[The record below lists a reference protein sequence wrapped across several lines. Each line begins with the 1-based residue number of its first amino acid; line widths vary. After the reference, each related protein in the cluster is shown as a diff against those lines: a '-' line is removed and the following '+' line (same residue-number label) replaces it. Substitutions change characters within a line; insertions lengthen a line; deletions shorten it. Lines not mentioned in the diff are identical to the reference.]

1 MNPSLS
7 QPRELL
13 YLNKVPQITLYFW
26 IIKVLSTTVGETG
39 ADFLST
45 TLGYGLKTT
54 SLIMTLL
61 LAGVVINQLRLKRYI
76 PISFWLVVVLVSVVG
91 TLVTDLFV
99 DQLGITL
106 ISANVIFGSALLIVF
121 GFWYAKEQTL
131 AMKSINTY
139 PRELYYW
146 TAVLFTFAMGT
157 ATGDLVAEK
166 LNLGYGLSTLF
177 FAGLI
182 GVIGFLYASFHL
194 NGILAFWLA
203 FILTRP
209 LGASLGDLLSQPQ
222 ANGGWGWGPTGTS
235 VIFLS
240 TISILVIYLPITRKD
255 VQSAVHPD

>member
-1 MNPSLS
+1 MNPSLNQQQAPLRLS
-7 QPRELL
+7 
-13 YLNKVPQITLYFW
+13 KVPQITLYFW

-54 SLIMTLL
+54 SLIMALL
-61 LAGVVINQLRLKRYI
+61 LMGVMINQMRLKRYI
-76 PISFWLVVVLVSVVG
+76 PFSFWLVVILVSVVG
-91 TLVTDLFV
+91 TLVTDLLV

-106 ISANVIFGSALLIVF
+106 ISANLIFGIALLIVF
-121 GFWYAKEQTL
+121 GIWYAKEHTL
-131 AMKSINTY
+131 AMKSISTL
-139 PRELYYW
+139 PREIFYW
-146 TAVLFTFAMGT
+146 FAVLFTFAMGT

-182 GVIGFLYASFHL
+182 GTIGFFHFKFHL
-194 NGILAFWLA
+194 DGILAFWLV

-240 TISILVIYLPITRKD
+240 TISILVIYLSITRKD
-255 VQSAVHPD
+255 ALPTA

>member
-7 QPRELL
+7 EQQASLRHS
-13 YLNKVPQITLYFW
+13 KVPQITFYFW

-54 SLIMTLL
+54 SLIMALL
-61 LAGVVINQLRLKRYI
+61 LTVVMINQLRLKRYI
-76 PISFWLVVVLVSVVG
+76 PISFWLVVVLVSMLG
-91 TLVTDLFV
+91 TLVTDLLV

-106 ISANVIFGSALLIVF
+106 ISANVIFGIALLIVF
-121 GFWYAKEQTL
+121 GIWYTKEHTL
-131 AMKSINTY
+131 AMKTINTL
-139 PRELYYW
+139 PREIYYW
-146 TAVLFTFAMGT
+146 TAVLFTFATGT

-182 GVIGFLYASFHL
+182 GTIGFFYSQFRL
-194 NGILAFWLA
+194 NEILAFWLV

-209 LGASLGDLLSQPQ
+209 LGASMGDLLSQPQ

-240 TISILVIYLPITRKD
+240 TISILVIYLSITRKD
-255 VQSAVHPD
+255 ALHTASSD